1 MRAIPRRRLMAAL
14 LLLLV
19 AATVRTL
26 SAAPGGVLAA
36 DVVAPPSPVASAPAA
51 VEQQSGPDPL
61 ILVRQA
67 FDLLYGG
74 FDRPLPSNVLLSDAW
89 DGLNSVLTTAGSTAA
104 ASPAFSGDVDADW
117 KAFVAAYRRVASNAS
132 IDPTLLAYGAINRMA
147 TARNS
152 CHTAF
157 LTPEISAAFNGSETH
172 QPTVD
177 VGFVAGRDDLVVYR
191 LYPGGPAERAGL
203 QPGDTILTS
212 AGRGAPGILRRIF
225 YAPADKPVDVT
236 IQRPGVADPIAL
248 SIVPETTVLPFIR
261 TQVLPGGIGVIQW
274 DDFTAGAGMVAAIR
288 QALTDFEAQGVVGWV
303 LDLRTSPGGDSHT
316 MAAIASLFLPS
327 GRVVTQIDR
336 AGGRSDIMVDSTA
349 TFPVQRPLVILT
361 EKFSASAADILPGV
375 LQDNGRAY
383 VIGNT
388 TDGCVSSSTVN
399 ALADGSALQIEVNRI
414 LVGNDDLD
422 LDGVG
427 VTPNETIIRTPE
439 ILAAGEDPQLDR
451 AVAYLLSVAGR

>member
-1 MRAIPRRRLMAAL
+1 MRANPGRRLLAAL

-19 AATVRTL
+19 PATARVLPAAHGVAL
-26 SAAPGGVLAA
+26 AAGVAAPQ
-36 DVVAPPSPVASAPAA
+36 PVMAAPAP
-51 VEQQSGPDPL
+51 VEQQAPSDRLG
-61 ILVRQA
+61 LVREA

-74 FDRPLPSNVLLSDAW
+74 FDRPLPSDQLLSDAW
-89 DGLNSVLTTAGSTAA
+89 DGLNAALKTAGSPSATK
-104 ASPAFSGDVDADW
+104 PAFGGNVDADW
-117 KAFVAAYRRVASNAS
+117 SAFATGYRRVVANTA
-132 IDPTLLAYGAINRMA
+132 IEPTTLAYGAINGMA

-157 LTPEISAAFNGSETH
+157 LTPDITAAFNGSETH

-191 LYPGGPAERAGL
+191 VYPGGPAEQAGL

-212 AGRGAPGILRRIF
+212 AGRGAPGILRRVF
-225 YAPADKPVDVT
+225 YAPADKPVEVVA
-236 IQRPGVADPIAL
+236 QRPGVADPITL
-248 SIVPETTVLPFIR
+248 SIVPVTTVLPFIR

-274 DDFTAGAGMVAAIR
+274 DDFTAGAGMVAAVR

-316 MAAIASLFLPS
+316 MAAIASLFLQS

-336 AGGRSDIMVDSTA
+336 AGGRDDITVDSSA
-349 TFPVQRPLVILT
+349 TFPVQRPLVVLT

-383 VIGNT
+383 LIGAT
-388 TDGCVSSSTVN
+388 TDGCVSSSVVN
-399 ALADGSALQIEVNRI
+399 PLADGSALQIEVNRI
-414 LVGNDDLD
+414 LIGNDDLD
-422 LDGVG
+422 LDGIG
-427 VTPNETIIRTPE
+427 VAPNETIIRTPE

-451 AVAYLLSVAGR
+451 AVQYLLSFAGQ